1 MQITKPTTKKSKK
14 KLAPQTMRLIRRT
27 HGLRA
32 NIARAGNFERSY
44 VTRVVNGTKPPSTRF
59 LAALSLALEEMA
71 RLAQIEVVR
80 SEYPQEFAQAEDQ
93 AAR

>member
-1 MQITKPTTKKSKK
+1 MKPSTENNKK

-32 NIARAGNFERSY
+32 NIARAGDFERSY
-44 VTRVVNGTKPPSTRF
+44 VTRVVKGVKPPSARF

-71 RLAQIEVVR
+71 VLAQLKVVP
-80 SEYPQEFAQAEDQ
+80 SEYPREFAQVEEHGSK
-93 AAR
+93 